1 MQLVK
6 MKHFLKTFL
15 ILPQCALNARK
26 SGDGSRKMPSRW
38 RWSHI
43 DSEIQ
48 DYFTTFFFHS
58 ATLTRAANAWTYI
71 FSWKIF
77 FIFYLNLASHESRSA
92 VVVDVWFS
100 SDPMKERL
108 PCFCLWKIFLVAR
121 WRGSRRRWKTTK
133 IHEWKSFE
141 SFSRDIIAR
150 LLISR
155 AFQRHRRSSFMW
167 VSRFKPAD
175 QRQWKSKKE
184 VLALKLPKLVLR
196 RELNCII
203 RGSAD
208 ISMSSWFFFAWF
220 SRIQLK
226 AADSRLL

>member
-1 MQLVK
+1 MPGKVVMARERCQADDDDLTLAVNFKIILQL
-6 MKHFLKTFL
+6 
-15 ILPQCALNARK
+15 
-26 SGDGSRKMPSRW
+26 
-38 RWSHI
+38 
-43 DSEIQ
+43 
-48 DYFTTFFFHS
+48 FFHS
-58 ATLTRAANAWTYI
+58 ATLARAAYAWIYI
-71 FSWKIF
+71 FSWKNYFLFKFSITWE
-77 FIFYLNLASHESRSA
+77 HESRSA
-92 VVVDVWFS
+92 VVVDVCL

-167 VSRFKPAD
+167 VSRSAPMKIEKRGVSSQITKA
-175 QRQWKSKKE
+175 RSKTWI
-184 VLALKLPKLVLR
+184 
-196 RELNCII
+196 ELYNSRFSGYLNVELI
-203 RGSAD
+203 
-208 ISMSSWFFFAWF
+208 FFAWI

-226 AADSRLL
+226 AADIADFCGKRIIVRGMKLA